1 MAKQIISDILTVS
14 NELKA
19 VPSKLEDYLNSKY
32 NEIIRWAIVDIGT
45 DNNLKISIT
54 YEKEV

>member
-14 NELKA
+14 NELKV
-19 VPSKLEDYLNSKY
+19 VPSKLEAYLHSKY
-32 NEIIRWAIVDIGT
+32 NGIIRWAIVDIGT

>member
-1 MAKQIISDILTVS
+1 MAKQIISDILTVPNKS
-14 NELKA
+14 NTS
-19 VPSKLEDYLNSKY
+19 PSSLEEYINSKY
-32 NEIIRWAIVDIGT
+32 SEIIRWAIVDIGT